1 MLPAMTDALH
11 DRLQGMRVQALLDA
25 SPAVLPCLIRHGF
38 TPLENP
44 VMRRALAPTVTLA
57 QAARLRGLAGEELD
71 ALLGELAEVCP
82 CP

>member
-1 MLPAMTDALH
+1 MLPTMTVSPH
-11 DRLQGMRVQALLDA
+11 DRLPGMRVQALLDLA
-25 SPAVLPCLIRHGF
+25 PEVLPCLIRHGF

-57 QAARLRGLAGEELD
+57 QAAHLRGLSTDDLD
-71 ALLGELAEVCP
+71 ALLGELAEICP

>member
-1 MLPAMTDALH
+1 MTNPRHQRFQD
-11 DRLQGMRVQALLDA
+11 MRVQLLLDA
-25 SPAVLPCLIRHGF
+25 SPDVLPCLIRHGF

-57 QAARLRGLAGEELD
+57 QAARLRGLSEQAMD
-71 ALLGELAEVCP
+71 ALLHDLVEVCP